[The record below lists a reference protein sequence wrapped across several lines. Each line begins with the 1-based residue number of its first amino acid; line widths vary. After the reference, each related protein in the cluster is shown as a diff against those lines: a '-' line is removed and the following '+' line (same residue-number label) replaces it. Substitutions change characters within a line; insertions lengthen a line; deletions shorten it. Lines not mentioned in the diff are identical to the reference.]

1 MIRRMTL
8 KDWLTVWTA
17 LTVFDEG
24 FGKQQAKLV
33 FERSK
38 MKVIDDWKDAAR
50 GRVLCFEDFLE
61 GVARIADIV
70 PIPSEED
77 IKKIDCEGAGL
88 ALRSMHTNGSH
99 RVWCKKFYR
108 EKAMYGDMRKMSE
121 KLDKFAD
128 IMKTKWSISHWNPAN
143 SGLTI

>member
-61 GVARIADIV
+61 GIARIADIV

-88 ALRSMHTNGSH
+88 ALRAMHTNGSH
-99 RVWCKKFYR
+99 RVWCNKFYR

-128 IMKTKWSISHWNPAN
+128 IMKTKWTISHWNPAN
-143 SGLTI
+143 SGLAI